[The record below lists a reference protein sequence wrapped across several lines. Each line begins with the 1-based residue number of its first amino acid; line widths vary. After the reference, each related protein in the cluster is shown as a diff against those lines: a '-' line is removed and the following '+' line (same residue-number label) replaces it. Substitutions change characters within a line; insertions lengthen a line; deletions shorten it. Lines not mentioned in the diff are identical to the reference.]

1 MFFYEFFKRW
11 CKNPQWSFSCCL
23 ALLIPLN
30 DLQGE
35 IQEMAGSNLMKTQLD
50 SGMLE
55 KPSIADSAQDSE
67 ALALGLCQDNVEI
80 KNEISMEFHKR
91 EEEVIKENHNH
102 NHQWTQTVVSS
113 FALRAVHG
121 WIRSTIPIEK

>member
-1 MFFYEFFKRW
+1 
-11 CKNPQWSFSCCL
+11 
-23 ALLIPLN
+23 
-30 DLQGE
+30 
-35 IQEMAGSNLMKTQLD
+35 MAGNNLMKTQLD

-91 EEEVIKENHNH
+91 EEEVIKENHKY